1 MRAAVHG
8 LWRVTLACVLA
19 AAAAGC
25 SRERTA
31 TAKPSANAHA
41 LQSPS
46 IPALPDVSRFDESV
60 QQRIRSEYETLVNA
74 RTTASPRELSE
85 PLGRMGRLLVAAEAH
100 EASRPFFEAART
112 LSPEDMRWSYYLGHV
127 HLALQKPEMAAS
139 FFEEAHRLDPRA
151 VPTRIWLG
159 ETYLTLGRAA
169 DAERQLAAATELQ
182 PASTAAWFWRGRAAL
197 AMQDHAQAV
206 RYLERALTLN
216 PSPAV
221 HYQLGLA
228 YRALGDRSRA
238 EQHLKHRGDAASI
251 VPDDPLLDS
260 LRGMFDS
267 GAAYLTRGLE
277 AIDRRDWATAVAN
290 LRTASELSP
299 RDAAVHLNLG
309 TALFLSGD
317 RPAARRAFETA
328 VKIAPDLPKPWYTL
342 GLVAESD
349 MRDTEAIAH
358 FTAAVGLD
366 PNYLEAHASLADA
379 LRRTGQVDASLPHYL
394 KVLAL
399 NPAVS
404 QARFGYALG
413 LVRLGRFREARD
425 SLRDAVAMY
434 PDQPGFAHALARI
447 LAAAPDDAVRDGA
460 AAVRLTEKLL
470 ESNRSWTLLETRAMA
485 AAEVGRF
492 EDALKWQQA
501 AIDEAGSRG
510 FRLEAEATRQAQM
523 REILDGYRRRI
534 PCRTPWFADDAVFS
548 PRPSG

>member
-8 LWRVTLACVLA
+8 AWRVILACTLAA
-19 AAAAGC
+19 SAAGC
-25 SRERTA
+25 SRE
-31 TAKPSANAHA
+31 SADQAEPGPNAPA
-41 LQSPS
+41 SPAPS

-60 QQRIRSEYETLVNA
+60 QQRIRSEYETLVDSKKN
-74 RTTASPRELSE
+74 ASPRELSE
-85 PLGRMGRLLVAAEAH
+85 AFGRMGRLLLAAEAH
-100 EASRPFFEAART
+100 EASRSFFEAART

-127 HLALQKPEMAAS
+127 HLALQQPDTAAS
-139 FFEEAHRLDPRA
+139 FFEDAQRLDPRA

-182 PASTAAWFWRGRAAL
+182 PAATAAWFWRGRAAL

-206 RYLERALTLN
+206 RYLERALRLN
-216 PSPAV
+216 ASPAV

-228 YRALGDRSRA
+228 YRALGDRRRA
-238 EQHLKHRGDAASI
+238 EEHLKHRGDAASI
-251 VPDDPLLDS
+251 VPDDPLIDS
-260 LRGMFDS
+260 LRGLFDS

-290 LRTASELSP
+290 LRRASELSP

-328 VKIAPDLPKPWYTL
+328 VKIAPDLPKPRYTL

-349 MRDTEAIAH
+349 MRDTEAIEY

-379 LRRTGQVDASLPHYL
+379 LRRTGQVEASLPHYL

-404 QARFGYALG
+404 QARFGYAIG

-447 LAAAPDDAVRDGA
+447 LAAAPDGSVRDGA

-485 AAEVGRF
+485 AAEVGKF
-492 EDALKWQQA
+492 EDALMWQQA
-501 AIDEAGSRG
+501 AIEEAGDT
-510 FRLEAEATRQAQM
+510 APAATAHM
-523 REILDGYRRRI
+523 REILGGYRRRV
-534 PCRTPWFADDAVFS
+534 PCRTPWRADDAIFS
-548 PRPSG
+548 PRPSS